1 MWRLQQWSSLSLNH
15 VTRLDPNHWHLFR
28 TYSTKMF
35 QIIRH
40 RNLAKKHEKKT
51 NDWLSFALITR
62 RRGRK
67 AVLCPTSQF
76 PLTKRCS
83 RDPVPVGVK
92 ELLVAVHRQRRG
104 DTRYRSFSF
113 PAGLIPVY
121 RSLFITLHYLK
132 RHTSDASLLIT
143 GFKDCSH
150 HLTDSS
156 QGLPFVNFYK
166 ASMKSCISRSVRKGI
181 QVILSPHWSAEE
193 HTAPSGSQ
201 IQEPGLHF

>member
-1 MWRLQQWSSLSLNH
+1 M
-15 VTRLDPNHWHLFR
+15 
-28 TYSTKMF
+28 
-35 QIIRH
+35 
-40 RNLAKKHEKKT
+40 
-51 NDWLSFALITR
+51 SFALITR

-181 QVILSPHWSAEE
+181 QVILSPH
-193 HTAPSGSQ
+193 
-201 IQEPGLHF
+201 